1 MKVYA
6 AIQNVAAQ
14 MAKDGISKSRTN
26 QQQGFKFR
34 GIDETL
40 NALAPVLA
48 ANGLVVLPR
57 VLSRELT
64 ERQTAKGNPLF
75 YVVVDAEFDFVSSE
89 DGSKHTVKTFGE
101 AMDTADKATNKA
113 MSIAYKYA
121 AFLAFCIPVEGMGE
135 DPDAVKHEVAP
146 REESKP
152 TMFDAWLEMVTRTAD
167 IMPTVDSFR
176 EFYGKEPKHLRAWM
190 ESHFS
195 DELRVLVNKVRENES
210 AMLAHL
216 APK

>member
-6 AIQNVAAQ
+6 AIRNVASQ
-14 MAKDGISKSRTN
+14 MAKDGIGKTREN
-26 QQQGFKFR
+26 KEQRFKFR

-57 VLSRELT
+57 MLSRQIT
-64 ERQTAKGNPLF
+64 ERQTKSGNPLF
-75 YVVVDAEFDFVSSE
+75 SVVVDAEFDFVATE

-101 AMDTADKATNKA
+101 AMDTGDKATNKA

-135 DPDAVKHEVAP
+135 DADTTTHDVAP
-146 REESKP
+146 IAGPAGYDDWFLNLRAVADEGTDALKATWLSSKP
-152 TMFDAWLEMVTRTAD
+152 TYRT
-167 IMPTVDSFR
+167 
-176 EFYGKEPKHLRAWM
+176 
-190 ESHFS
+190 
-195 DELRVLVNKVRENES
+195 
-210 AMLAHL
+210 HL
-216 APK
+216 ATTNNAAWEALKAKAAQVKA